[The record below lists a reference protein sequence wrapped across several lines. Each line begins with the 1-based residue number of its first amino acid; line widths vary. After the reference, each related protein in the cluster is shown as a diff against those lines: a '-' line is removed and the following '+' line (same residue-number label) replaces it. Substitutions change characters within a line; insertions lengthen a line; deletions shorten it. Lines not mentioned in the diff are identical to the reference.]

1 MMFTNKFH
9 NHENMTVKSIHF
21 IMVLGKY
28 QKNIFQNIINK
39 PQEIVYWCV

>member
-21 IMVLGKY
+21 IMFWKISKKY
-28 QKNIFQNIINK
+28 FPKHNK
-39 PQEIVYWCV
+39 